1 MTYPKKNNSLI
12 ILAGSSPEQ
21 LLEKEMSTSQNT
33 PGSPEMVEKSKM
45 SVESCK
51 IIENT
56 QFQENDHSEVLD
68 ESPVLVEVEVEN
80 ENEAA
85 NDAVVEMI
93 SDQNHVTDQEIQEVD
108 NNNETITQDEIST
121 HPKTPASI
129 PSSTKTR
136 EIKEADNKQLP
147 KIRTQGGEPNINVKT
162 TTRKC
167 LICCSVM

>member
-1 MTYPKKNNSLI
+1 
-12 ILAGSSPEQ
+12 
-21 LLEKEMSTSQNT
+21 
-33 PGSPEMVEKSKM
+33 MVEKSKM

-68 ESPVLVEVEVEN
+68 ESPSVLVEVQDEVEN

-85 NDAVVEMI
+85 NDVVVDMI
-93 SDQNHVTDQEIQEVD
+93 SDQNHVTNQEIQEVD